1 MKKLI
6 QGVTLVEIILVV
18 SISSIILVALLR
30 FMAVGYP
37 LSRIVFLQASATET
51 ARVQLKRISKGLR
64 EARES
69 DTGGYPLVAMEPQ
82 KIIFYSDVDSDD
94 ITERV
99 RYELVGTNL
108 TRGIIKPSGDPL
120 AYNEEEEETAVVAG
134 AVRNGASDIF
144 TYYSGNYPAD
154 PVPLSPIDL
163 TEVKYIEFRLLID
176 ANVDEDPPP
185 VEVLS
190 QVQLRNL
197 KTNLGQ
203 EVE

>member
-1 MKKLI
+1 M
-6 QGVTLVEIILVV
+6 EMILVV
-18 SISSIILVALLR
+18 GISSIVLVALMR
-30 FMAVGYP
+30 FMAAGYP
-37 LSRIVFLQASATET
+37 LSRVVFLQASSTET

-69 DTGGYPLVAMEPQ
+69 DTGGYPLVVMEPQ

-94 ITERV
+94 TTERV

-120 AYNEEEEETAVVAG
+120 GYHEDEEEAAVVAG
-134 AVRNGASDIF
+134 AVRNGSDDIF
-144 TYYSGNYPAD
+144 TYYSGDYPAD
-154 PVPLSPIDL
+154 PAPLSPTDL

-176 ANVDEDPPP
+176 ANVDVDPPP
-185 VEVLS
+185 VEMLS